1 MFGRKTKRINDLEKL
16 VMQKNETIQILSEEN
31 RLLQNENSNFRLD
44 NGRLRNEVGR
54 LQSQVQQIGL
64 VREANGRLRKA

>member
-1 MFGRKTKRINDLEKL
+1 MFGRKTKRIELLLEAKRDAFA
-16 VMQKNETIQILSEEN
+16 T
-31 RLLQNENSNFRLD
+31 LLKKYESIQNENSNLRLE

-64 VREANGRLRKA
+64 VREANGRFRKA